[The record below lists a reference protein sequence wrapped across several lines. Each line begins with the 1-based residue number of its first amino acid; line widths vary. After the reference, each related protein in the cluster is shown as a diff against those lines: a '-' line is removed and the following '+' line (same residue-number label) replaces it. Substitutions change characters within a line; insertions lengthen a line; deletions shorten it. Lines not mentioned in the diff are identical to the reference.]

1 MPFVAIK
8 MGRRQLAAF
17 SSHNPPDSLLTSRTS
32 FALAARTWMSGSA
45 KPVRDAR
52 RSRQSGSDRLEKQPT
67 DPAAAGQRA

>member
-17 SSHNPPDSLLTSRTS
+17 PSPNPPDSLLTSRTS
-32 FALAARTWMSGSA
+32 FALAAQTRISGSA

-52 RSRQSGSDRLEKQPT
+52 CRQSGSDRLEKQPT
-67 DPAAAGQRA
+67 DPAAAGQKA